1 MERMM
6 MLTKEQAKLLL
17 PEGEYIHTLVNGAV
31 NVLIG
36 ADWKREEILAAI
48 DENDCIMLGGPAC
61 RAMGHG
67 LAILNSS
74 GMPLFVE
81 AKEGV
86 LEELQKCLEVH

>member
-1 MERMM
+1 MEEKKE
-6 MLTKEQAKLLL
+6 LTKEQAKLLL
-17 PEGEYIHTLVNGAV
+17 PDREWIHTFVNGNI

-36 ADWKREEILAAI
+36 CDWKREEILTAI
-48 DENDCIMLGGPAC
+48 DENVCEIGGPAC

-67 LAILNSS
+67 LAIINGS

-86 LEELQKCLEVH
+86 LEELEKCWEEA